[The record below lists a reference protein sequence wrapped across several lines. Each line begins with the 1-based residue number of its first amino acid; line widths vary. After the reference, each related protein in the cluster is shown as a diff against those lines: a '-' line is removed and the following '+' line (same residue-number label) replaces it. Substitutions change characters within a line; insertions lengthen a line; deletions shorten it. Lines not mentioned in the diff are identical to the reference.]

1 MREWVKK
8 SLKGGFVLISF
19 FVLKLPLVLTLAFLV
34 GMLAVIFL
42 QGQWFYRKDVRL
54 LDLKWQDVTQLFNR
68 RYGQWLTMVSVFVTL
83 IVGMLVFAATLYL
96 GQLLNNV
103 FLANSLV
110 TLFLLAIGIIN
121 QFIIYRLFWAP
132 LSNQSSFL

>member
-8 SLKGGFVLISF
+8 SLKGGFVLISP

-34 GMLAVIFL
+34 RMLAVIFL
-42 QGQWFYRKDVRL
+42 QGQWFYRRDVRL

-83 IVGMLVFAATLYL
+83 IVGMLVFVATLYL

>member
-8 SLKGGFVLISF
+8 SLKGGFVLISL
-19 FVLKLPLVLTLAFLV
+19 FVLKLPLVLTLAFFA
-34 GMLAVIFL
+34 GMLAIIFL

-68 RYGQWLTMVSVFVTL
+68 RYGQWLTMVSVFVPL
-83 IVGMLVFAATLYL
+83 IVGMLVFVATLYL

>member
-8 SLKGGFVLISF
+8 SLKGGFVLISP

-42 QGQWFYRKDVRL
+42 QGQWFYRRDVRL

-83 IVGMLVFAATLYL
+83 IVRMLVFVATLYL

>member
-8 SLKGGFVLISF
+8 SLKGGFVLISP

-42 QGQWFYRKDVRL
+42 QGQWFYRRDVRL

-83 IVGMLVFAATLYL
+83 IVGMLVFVATLYL

>member
-8 SLKGGFVLISF
+8 SLKGGFVLISP

-121 QFIIYRLFWAP
+121 QFIIYRLFSDP

>member
-19 FVLKLPLVLTLAFLV
+19 FVLKLPLVLTLVFLV
-34 GMLAVIFL
+34 RMLAVIFL
-42 QGQWFYRKDVRL
+42 QGQWFYRRDVRL

-83 IVGMLVFAATLYL
+83 IVGTLYL

-103 FLANSLV
+103 FLASSLV

-121 QFIIYRLFWAP
+121 QFIIYRLFWDP

>member
-1 MREWVKK
+1 M
-8 SLKGGFVLISF
+8 
-19 FVLKLPLVLTLAFLV
+19 KLPLVLTLAFLV
-34 GMLAVIFL
+34 RMLAVIFL
-42 QGQWFYRKDVRL
+42 QGQWFYRRDVRL

-83 IVGMLVFAATLYL
+83 IVGMLVFVATLYL

-121 QFIIYRLFWAP
+121 QFIIYRLFWDP

>member
-8 SLKGGFVLISF
+8 SLKGGFVLISP

-42 QGQWFYRKDVRL
+42 QGQWFYRRDVRL

-83 IVGMLVFAATLYL
+83 IVGMLVVVATRYL

>member
-8 SLKGGFVLISF
+8 SLKGGFVLISP

-42 QGQWFYRKDVRL
+42 QGQWFYRRDVRL

-83 IVGMLVFAATLYL
+83 IVGMLVFVATLYL

-103 FLANSLV
+103 FIANSLV

>member
-1 MREWVKK
+1 
-8 SLKGGFVLISF
+8 
-19 FVLKLPLVLTLAFLV
+19 
-34 GMLAVIFL
+34 MLAVIFL
-42 QGQWFYRKDVRL
+42 QGQSFYRRDVRL

-121 QFIIYRLFWAP
+121 QFIIYRLFWDP

>member
-1 MREWVKK
+1 
-8 SLKGGFVLISF
+8 
-19 FVLKLPLVLTLAFLV
+19 
-34 GMLAVIFL
+34 MLAVIFL
-42 QGQWFYRKDVRL
+42 QGQWFYRRDVRL

-68 RYGQWLTMVSVFVTL
+68 RYGQWLTIVTL

-121 QFIIYRLFWAP
+121 QFIIYRLFWDP

>member
-8 SLKGGFVLISF
+8 SLKGGFVLISP

-42 QGQWFYRKDVRL
+42 QGQWFYRRDVRL

-83 IVGMLVFAATLYL
+83 IVGMLVFVATLYL

-110 TLFLLAIGIIN
+110 TLFLLAIGSIN